1 MLGLPWPEWGE
12 TDVALGLAAEDVDAA
27 MCACG
32 CGFTRGEA
40 HDPAIRDRVLVE
52 TETCLVRQ
60 AIEDF
65 KKQQSPGPDQLLRTT
80 ILAPGDTK
88 ADHER
93 DAFEALRA
101 RMLAGGS

>member
-1 MLGLPWPEWGE
+1 M
-12 TDVALGLAAEDVDAA
+12 ALGLAAEDVDAA

-32 CGFTRGEA
+32 CGFTRDAA

-52 TETCLVRQ
+52 AETCLVRR

-65 KKQQSPGPDQLLRTT
+65 KKQHELGPDQLLRTT
-80 ILAPGDTK
+80 ILAPGETK

-93 DAFEALRA
+93 DVFEALRA
-101 RMLAGGS
+101 RMLAVES